1 MLCST
6 QSLRVKPAILRRSG
20 RLVGKVRVR
29 TPSCLC
35 TQHNTTPVTPSFK
48 YPYNKVTKPYYV
60 MGDNMYAKG
69 APNEQTHTKTER
81 KLDGLSGAT
90 KMADLLHRGVLVEA

>member
-1 MLCST
+1 
-6 QSLRVKPAILRRSG
+6 
-20 RLVGKVRVR
+20 
-29 TPSCLC
+29 
-35 TQHNTTPVTPSFK
+35 
-48 YPYNKVTKPYYV
+48 